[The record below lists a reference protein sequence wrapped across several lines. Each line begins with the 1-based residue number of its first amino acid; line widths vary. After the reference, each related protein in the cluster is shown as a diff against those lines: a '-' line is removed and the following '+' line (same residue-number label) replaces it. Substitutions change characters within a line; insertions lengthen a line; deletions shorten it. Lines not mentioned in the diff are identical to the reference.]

1 MDRVK
6 AKEVL
11 QSFKRESFKVGNSI
25 LTFSRA
31 EEEDIDIIESLT
43 DEELLERYKSMV
55 WLNYIYGQTSV
66 RDIQTITLLE
76 LELDQRNIG
85 QDLEEWYNKAKEE
98 FNESDL

>member
-31 EEEDIDIIESLT
+31 EEEDIDRIESLT

-85 QDLEEWYNKAKEE
+85 QDLEEWYNKEKEE